1 MDKLF
6 LVVQQEE
13 RESLRDQAMCY
24 LIHVAAEDLSE
35 DVLEFVDEAIKGD
48 RVHVG
53 THVVDKLLVCS
64 IFINDLLMFRNAALS
79 YSSEP
84 SVELFSVLKRAVI
97 SSSSD
102 LEDFERGFEELLK
115 KLFTSE
121 RLPDALLALEGLEQV
136 SSNPD
141 GLVATFIDS
150 HFYAIER
157 GLGPGVGLWG
167 FQEAGVVIRICALYQ
182 HGFDRTKQSV
192 LPCPVAAFLNNADTS
207 FKVGCHVFC
216 SSEQW

>member
-6 LVVQQEE
+6 LVVQEEE

-64 IFINDLLMFRNAALS
+64 IFIDDRLMFRNAALS
-79 YSSEP
+79 YASEP
-84 SVELFSVLKRAVI
+84 SVKLFSVLKRAVI
-97 SSSSD
+97 SSSSNV
-102 LEDFERGFEELLK
+102 EEFERGFEELLK
-115 KLFTSE
+115 KLFLSK
-121 RLPDALLALEGLEQV
+121 RLPDALLAMERPEQV
-136 SSNPD
+136 KSNQD
-141 GLVATFIDS
+141 GFIATFIDS
-150 HFYAIER
+150 HLYTIER

-167 FQEAGVVIRICALYQ
+167 SQEAGTVIRICALYQ
-182 HGFDRTKQSV
+182 DGFDRTKQSV
-192 LPCPVAAFLNNADTS
+192 LPCPVVAFLDNADTS
-207 FKVGCHVFC
+207 F
-216 SSEQW
+216 